1 MTAEN
6 GSAEAVVKSNDVA
19 KAVWA
24 EIVKLRDEIPPPP
37 AGGLYPDDKAA
48 KAFQAADA
56 AVASLCGVPREQML
70 EGFTQ
75 LVEGSRLNDLL
86 NALVASEGHPALQH
100 SCLMVLCGVASL
112 QQAHVAITERRDVL
126 QALLKALASP
136 TAHQISPE
144 GSVGEDDL
152 QINPS
157 VGSAICLNSLLVSCG
172 GLGEDTIKVWQELD
186 ALSAITSALESH
198 AVFEGGGDEDVLPA
212 MLFGLATPLLTNFQ
226 QQQRAR
232 QELEQQQKQQQQA
245 SAASKA
251 TPPAGEQGGETAT
264 PPPDT
269 ASKKEGATAGAGA
282 VVDAEA
288 DKASRAARQR
298 LAEAFL
304 RLLAERREWVA
315 RSLAMAANASP
326 TDLSGGGATAAA
338 PVTINNLLVNSLAH
352 ADLLGAFTRL
362 TPVRLRAQAVAAARQ
377 CETDGTFAPG
387 FGAQLAQLLGL
398 GGQQELNRRM
408 AGRTVQKIKNK
419 EAARAANIMCAR
431 PACGKR
437 QGNASGGA
445 KFKVCSRCQVAMYC
459 SGECQKAHWKTH
471 KMECRQ
477 K

>member
-1 MTAEN
+1 M
-6 GSAEAVVKSNDVA
+6 
-19 KAVWA
+19 
-24 EIVKLRDEIPPPP
+24 
-37 AGGLYPDDKAA
+37 
-48 KAFQAADA
+48 
-56 AVASLCGVPREQML
+56 
-70 EGFTQ
+70 
-75 LVEGSRLNDLL
+75 
-86 NALVASEGHPALQH
+86 
-100 SCLMVLCGVASL
+100 
-112 QQAHVAITERRDVL
+112 
-126 QALLKALASP
+126 
-136 TAHQISPE
+136 
-144 GSVGEDDL
+144 
-152 QINPS
+152 
-157 VGSAICLNSLLVSCG
+157 SCG

-198 AVFEGGGDEDVLPA
+198 SVFEGGGDEDVLPA

-232 QELEQQQKQQQQA
+232 QQLEQQQA
-245 SAASKA
+245 SAASK
-251 TPPAGEQGGETAT
+251 TTTPAGEQEGETAT
-264 PPPDT
+264 APDTDT
-269 ASKKEGATAGAGA
+269 ASKKEDATAGAVA
-282 VVDAEA
+282 VADAEA

-326 TDLSGGGATAAA
+326 TDLSGGGSTAAA

-387 FGAQLAQLLGL
+387 FGAQLARLLGL

-408 AGRTVQKIKNK
+408 AGHTVQKIKDK
-419 EAARAANIMCAR
+419 EAARAANIKCSR
-431 PACGKR
+431 PTCGKR

-459 SGECQKAHWKTH
+459 QVACQKAHWKMH
-471 KMECRQ
+471 KMECR
-477 K
+477 KK

>member
-1 MTAEN
+1 MTATN
-6 GSAEAVVKSNDVA
+6 GSAAADVKSNDVA

-144 GSVGEDDL
+144 GAVGEDDL

-198 AVFEGGGDEDVLPA
+198 SVFEGGGDEDVLPA

-232 QELEQQQKQQQQA
+232 QQLEQQQA

-251 TPPAGEQGGETAT
+251 TPPAGEQGGEKAT
-264 PPPDT
+264 PPDK
-269 ASKKEGATAGAGA
+269 ASKKEDATAAANGAVA

-326 TDLSGGGATAAA
+326 TDLSGGGSAAAA

-387 FGAQLAQLLGL
+387 FGAQLARLLGL

-408 AGRTVQKIKNK
+408 AGHTVQKIKDK
-419 EAARAANIMCAR
+419 EAARAANIKCSR
-431 PACGKR
+431 PTCGKR
-437 QGNASGGA
+437 QGKASGGA

-459 SGECQKAHWKTH
+459 SGECQKAHWPTH
-471 KMECRQ
+471 KMECRR